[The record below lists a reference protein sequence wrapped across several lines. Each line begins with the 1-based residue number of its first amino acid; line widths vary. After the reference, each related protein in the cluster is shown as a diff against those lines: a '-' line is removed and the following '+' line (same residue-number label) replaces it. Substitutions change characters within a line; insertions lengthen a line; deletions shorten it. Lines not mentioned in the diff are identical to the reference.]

1 MTKELK
7 PCPLHKEI
15 VMPELSTYEAHSLT
29 PWCATILC
37 PDCGLE
43 LSVHEYATEQDA
55 IDAITNMWNTRYKRT
70 CEMEYSGD
78 PKSDENPFRVCSKC
92 GAYNIDSEYYSA
104 NGHRTVMKFCPEC
117 GAEVEFDGR

>member
-1 MTKELK
+1 MAKELE
-7 PCPLHKEI
+7 PCPLHKER
-15 VMPELSTYEAHSLT
+15 VMPELSAYEAQSLT

-70 CEMEYSGD
+70 CKIGD
-78 PKSDENPFRVCSKC
+78 GLDCSNC
-92 GAYNIDSEYYSA
+92 GAIFDIGSCDKP
-104 NGHRTVMKFCPEC
+104 RFCMYC
-117 GAEVEFDGR
+117 GAEVVDGD